1 MRIRKAAL
9 RAYVLSLRLSVGMSI
24 LAGPA
29 WTQEISKLDRERAN
43 DMLKVIGEDVRKHYY
58 DSQFHGLNWDAT
70 LESYKQK
77 INSATSFN
85 MCLSHIAAALDA
97 LNDSHTFFLPPQHV
111 VHTEYGFHYQF
122 VGERAWA
129 YKTQRDSSAPWSRSF
144 SFPPVK
150 LTK

>member
-1 MRIRKAAL
+1 M
-9 RAYVLSLRLSVGMSI
+9 
-24 LAGPA
+24 
-29 WTQEISKLDRERAN
+29 
-43 DMLKVIGEDVRKHYY
+43 
-58 DSQFHGLNWDAT
+58 
-70 LESYKQK
+70 
-77 INSATSFN
+77 N